1 MIRNLHEALFAND
14 DILSSDEDAGN
25 VTFPSDEIGIL
36 SVDPSNAKL
45 DDANLMKMI
54 LRLLFMSAFWCDKIN
69 LKKAK
74 HLKKM

>member
-14 DILSSDEDAGN
+14 DILSSDEDSGN
-25 VTFPSDEIGIL
+25 VTFSSDEIGIL
-36 SVDPSNAKL
+36 SVDLNNAKL

-54 LRLLFMSAFWCDKIN
+54 LRLLFMLAFWYDKIN
-69 LKKAK
+69 LKNAK